1 MKLKRILLPL
11 LVLAAIASAGP
22 ILNSW
27 IPIGQSSS
35 AAVWQLTG
43 TGTWSLNYSS
53 PLPSGGGV
61 VDINAC
67 SAQVRAH
74 LEEIGTG
81 SSISDTLRVA
91 GGTTTYFT
99 SGGST
104 AAFTGVGGLSVQID
118 SAGAATVCYV
128 EVRL

>member
-43 TGTWSLNYSS
+43 TGTWNLNYSS
-53 PLPSGGGV
+53 PLPPNGGV
-61 VDINAC
+61 VDIYSC

-74 LEEIGTG
+74 LEESGTG
-81 SSISDTLRVA
+81 TSISDTLRA
-91 GGTTTYFT
+91 TSGPAYFT

>member
-43 TGTWSLNYSS
+43 TGTWNLNYSS
-53 PLPSGGGV
+53 PLPPNGGV
-61 VDINAC
+61 VDIYSC

-74 LEEIGTG
+74 LEESGTG
-81 SSISDTLRVA
+81 TSISDTLRA
-91 GGTTTYFT
+91 TSGPAYFLSGTTPTNV
-99 SGGST
+99 
-104 AAFTGVGGLSVQID
+104 TGVGGLSVQID
-118 SAGAATVCYV
+118 SAGATTICNV